1 MLSPGFSGSTVTG
14 WRKTKDVLDNQL
26 TVPTAMA
33 ISGAA
38 VNPGGGLAG
47 RGVTTNYATAVAMS
61 LLSLRLGY
69 RFRWNGSDTLLG
81 KARRWCNPFGNHLIP
96 GASELILELLGV
108 PSSDKP
114 GFIELSDGGHFDNLG
129 VYELIRRRCG
139 LIVVCDGGEDP
150 AGSYEAFTSVMTMIR
165 EDFGVKVDVDRFV
178 GREASGPAGLVARSR
193 DDEYPKAAE
202 FAKKGF
208 FLATLTYGVPT
219 AGIADRETVGPARG
233 LVIYMKATMLRGL
246 GLPSRGYKGANPA
259 FPYEPTSDQFF
270 SPEQFEAYRDVG
282 RQITRQMLVE
292 TGLADLLGPDATA
305 HQSVEAM
312 LAVFEEGEDGDP

>member
-1 MLSPGFSGSTVTG
+1 MVARRFRSRRAAWGDTVRRRGGDSFVLSPGFSGSTVTG
-14 WRKTKDVLDNQL
+14 WRQTMDVLDNQL
-26 TVPTAMA
+26 TLPTAMA

-108 PSSDKP
+108 PQSDKP

-150 AGSYEAFTSVMTMIR
+150 G
-165 EDFGVKVDVDRFV
+165 GVLRGFHL
-178 GREASGPAGLVARSR
+178 G
-193 DDEYPKAAE
+193 DDDDP
-202 FAKKGF
+202 
-208 FLATLTYGVPT
+208 
-219 AGIADRETVGPARG
+219 RG
-233 LVIYMKATMLRGL
+233 LR
-246 GLPSRGYKGANPA
+246 R
-259 FPYEPTSDQFF
+259 
-270 SPEQFEAYRDVG
+270 
-282 RQITRQMLVE
+282 
-292 TGLADLLGPDATA
+292 
-305 HQSVEAM
+305 
-312 LAVFEEGEDGDP
+312 